1 MRFRAARLRDNWL
14 SNRIFETYDDI
25 IDHCCKTWCKLIAD
39 PWTIISIALRDW
51 AHRF

>member
-14 SNRIFETYDDI
+14 SYRIFETYDDI
-25 IDHCCKTWCKLIAD
+25 IDHCCKAWCKLIAD